1 MEMQHSVCAVTKH
14 GHCKAKRAKDPVVG
28 KNDMANRE
36 FGGGEGTIQL
46 TPTAEIEQLAQSA
59 SELSGKWSALESRL
73 SFWFGYIAFGAVV
86 AGAGFVLKVI
96 ASN

>member
-1 MEMQHSVCAVTKH
+1 MS
-14 GHCKAKRAKDPVVG
+14 
-28 KNDMANRE
+28 NRE

-46 TPTAEIEQLAQSA
+46 TPAAELEKLAQSA
-59 SELSGKWSALESRL
+59 DELSGRWSVVESRL
-73 SFWFGYIAFGAVV
+73 SLWFGYIAFGAVV